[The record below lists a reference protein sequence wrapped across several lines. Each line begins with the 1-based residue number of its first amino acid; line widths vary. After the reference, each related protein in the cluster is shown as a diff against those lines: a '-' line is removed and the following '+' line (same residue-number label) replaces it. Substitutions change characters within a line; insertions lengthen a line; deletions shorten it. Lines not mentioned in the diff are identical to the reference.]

1 MPFEI
6 KRERDKDRVI
16 RMGGQPKEKPSE
28 LTTKNTGRTKM
39 ADEKK
44 LSHETGVKKI
54 SQENA
59 DKQGPVGTTHQ
70 PPLRQPDQEV
80 KIGNKE
86 GEKNA

>member
-6 KRERDKDRVI
+6 KRNRDEDRVI
-16 RMGGQPKEKPSE
+16 RMGGEKPLE
-28 LTTKNTGRTKM
+28 PTKNTGRTKM

-44 LSHETGVKKI
+44 LSDETGVKKI

-70 PPLRQPDQEV
+70 PPPREPDQEV